1 MHYECN
7 RPFVTMEEVDRRVD
21 ISPDGEVT
29 VTDHYSLLHSGA
41 ALKGPFS
48 RFDYQRNQKA
58 NTALNHHLTLN
69 AAPDRI
75 GPWCQCVPGPHR
87 AAPSAR

>member
-58 NTALNHHLTLN
+58 NTAT
-69 AAPDRI
+69 P
-75 GPWCQCVPGPHR
+75 P
-87 AAPSAR
+87 